1 MSTISVLAL
10 AVAIGGIAGIRSMTA
25 PAVVSWAAHWEWLS
39 PPLPPLVFLGPT
51 AATYVLT
58 VLTVAE
64 LVVDKLPKTPS
75 RKTLGP
81 LIGRLV
87 LGGLSG
93 AALCAA
99 ANQSAAVGAALG
111 GLGGIAG
118 TFLGY
123 ELRMRLVQ
131 AVKVPDFLIALLED
145 VVAVGGGL
153 FLVSLF

>member
-1 MSTISVLAL
+1 MLTI
-10 AVAIGGIAGIRSMTA
+10 
-25 PAVVSWAAHWEWLS
+25 
-39 PPLPPLVFLGPT
+39 
-51 AATYVLT
+51 
-58 VLTVAE
+58 AE

-99 ANQSAAVGAALG
+99 PG

-123 ELRMRLVQ
+123 ELRTRLVKT
-131 AVKVPDFLIALLED
+131 VKVPDFLIAPLED

>member
-1 MSTISVLAL
+1 MSTTSVLAL
-10 AVAIGGIAGIRSMTA
+10 AVAIGGIAGLRSMTA
-25 PAVVSWAAHWEWLS
+25 PAVVSWAAHWEWLDLHHS
-39 PPLPPLVFLGPT
+39 PFAFLGS
-51 AATYVLT
+51 AAAVYVLT

-81 LIGRLV
+81 LMGRLV

-93 AALCAA
+93 AALCLA

-123 ELRMRLVQ
+123 ELRTRLVKTL
-131 AVKVPDFLIALLED
+131 KVPDFLIALLED